1 MNNAILENSP
11 RLQRVFKV
19 LLDGQKHTTRDIIR
33 RAAVCAVNSIVA
45 ELRENGINVTCE
57 RKKAIWYYRLDQE

>member
-1 MNNAILENSP
+1 MNNAKLSKSP

-19 LLDGQKHTTRDIIR
+19 LLDGNEHSTRDLIR

-57 RKKAIWYYRLDQE
+57 RKKAIWYYRLEVK